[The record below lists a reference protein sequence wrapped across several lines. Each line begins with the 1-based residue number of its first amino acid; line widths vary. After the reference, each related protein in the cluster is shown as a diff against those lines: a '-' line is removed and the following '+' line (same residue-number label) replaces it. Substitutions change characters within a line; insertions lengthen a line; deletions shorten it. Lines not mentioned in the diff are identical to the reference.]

1 MNEFPTYTTPPRRRH
16 DDPDATADET
26 AAQVIIAKNRDGQT
40 GAVNIHWNPGR
51 AMYVNAARPI
61 NL

>member
-1 MNEFPTYTTPPRRRH
+1 MTTPTPPL
-16 DDPDATADET
+16 DLSTQDATADET

-51 AMYVNAARPI
+51 AMYVNAARPV